1 MMRKGF
7 GPFRGALGG
16 PDARFWIGGVG
27 ISVNIVFERIRDVRW
42 EFQWAVLMA
51 Q

>member
-1 MMRKGF
+1 MRKGF

-27 ISVNIVFERIRDVRW
+27 ISVNIVLKGSEMFVGS
-42 EFQWAVLMA
+42 FSGQF
-51 Q
+51 

>member
-27 ISVNIVFERIRDVRW
+27 ISVNIGFERIRDVRW